1 MISYFTKITMLQEIS
16 LLTRIE
22 FNVGN
27 KTRYVYIYIY
37 IIKKIKKFKK
47 KLKKCTRLQFSSLH
61 KFLQNLQWTR
71 LQFFI
76 SLCHGLTHTILHLA
90 FWAQKIP
97 LCPIIL
103 RASACWLNSGLKA
116 LFWTSTNSLV
126 AIFLDFVVEVTKH
139 NFTPSRKLFWS
150 TF

>member
-1 MISYFTKITMLQEIS
+1 MISYFTKTTMLQEIS

-27 KTRYVYIYIY
+27 KTRYIYIY
-37 IIKKIKKFKK
+37 INKNK
-47 KLKKCTRLQFSSLH
+47 KLKKSKKCTRLQFSSLH
-61 KFLQNLQWTR
+61 KFLQNLQCTR

-76 SLCHGLTHTILHLA
+76 SLCYGLTHTILHLA

-97 LCPIIL
+97 PCPIIL

-116 LFWTSTNSLV
+116 LLWTSTNSLV
-126 AIFLDFVVEVTKH
+126 ANFLDFVVKVTKH
-139 NFTPSRKLFWS
+139 NFTPSRKLCWS